1 MLFAWPMQ
9 VEKLGLGWCKVGAEE
24 GARSLAD
31 LLMFN
36 TSLRSVDLRG
46 NELGDAGASQ
56 ICRALKEHGN
66 EGLLEL
72 DLGYNEIKDDGA
84 CFLAQVSFFYGDHL
98 PWNPRNLLKC
108 PGIPAKHVL
117 ELCSGQTF
125 CLVF

>member
-1 MLFAWPMQ
+1 MHIQ

-46 NELGDAGASQ
+46 NELGDAGAAQ
-56 ICRALKEHGN
+56 ISRALKEHSN

-84 CFLAQVSFFYGDHL
+84 CFLAQVSTCCISAYHSEQWCINTGD
-98 PWNPRNLLKC
+98 
-108 PGIPAKHVL
+108 AA
-117 ELCSGQTF
+117 CSVT
-125 CLVF
+125 